1 MTLDE
6 GKRKVYMLLDEY
18 SSGGALTRDADIE
31 AKMADFF
38 DTAQKQAAEIKKIR
52 RMHTIER
59 KAGQT
64 HYPMPADFL
73 KLVRVWKGD
82 MVTKTFAWKGK
93 SIIIPESEKAP
104 IEIEYFALPATIDPN
119 TPGSYEFEV
128 GEDAAKALPYFVASQ
143 QLITDLVMDYGALYA
158 IYRNMLDSLLTS
170 DYLGCE
176 LSNSLFRR

>member
-52 RMHTIER
+52 RMYAVER

-64 HYPMPADFL
+64 HYPMPKDFL

-82 MVTKTFAWKGK
+82 MVSKTFAWKGN
-93 SIIIPESEKAP
+93 SIIIPENEKAP
-104 IEIEYFALPATIDPN
+104 IEIEYFAIPATIDPN

-158 IYRNMLDSLLTS
+158 IYRNMLDTLLIS
-170 DYLGCE
+170 DSRGYGI
-176 LSNSLFRR
+176 SNSFYRR

>member
-1 MTLDE
+1 MTLEE

-38 DTAQKQAAEIKKIR
+38 DTAQKQAAEFKKIR

-64 HYPMPADFL
+64 HYPMPGDFL

-82 MVTKTFAWKGK
+82 MVTKTFSWKGN

-104 IEIEYFALPATIDPN
+104 IEIEYFALPTTIGPN
-119 TPGSYEFEV
+119 TPDSYEFEV

-143 QLITDLVMDYGALYA
+143 QLIADLVMDYGALYT
-158 IYRNMLDSLLTS
+158 IYREMLNSLIKSDSL
-170 DYLGCE
+170 GWE
-176 LSNSLFRR
+176 LCNSFYRR

>member
-1 MTLDE
+1 MTLEE

-38 DTAQKQAAEIKKIR
+38 DIAQKQAAEIKKIR
-52 RMHTIER
+52 RMYAIER

-64 HYPMPADFL
+64 AYPMPGDFL

-82 MVTKTFAWKGK
+82 MVTKAFLWKGN

-104 IEIEYFALPATIDPN
+104 IEIEYFALPATIDPA
-119 TPGSYEFEV
+119 TPDSYEFEV

-143 QLITDLVMDYGALYA
+143 QLISDLVMDYGALYA
-158 IYRNMLDSLLTS
+158 IYRNMLDTLVSS
-170 DYLGCE
+170 DGLSYE
-176 LSNSLFRR
+176 LCNSFYRR